1 MSDMERAHEFDLA
14 FMRCAESIAE
24 LSRCVRLKVGAI
36 IVKDGNIISMGYNG
50 TPKGFDNCCEI
61 EVSTWNEEL
70 QQDET
75 ALKTKEEVLHA
86 EANAITKAA
95 KSTYSTDGASLYC
108 TDSCCFGCA
117 KLIVQA
123 GISSFFYKRAY
134 RDQSGLDLLRKAG
147 IRVTQVTY

>member
-1 MSDMERAHEFDLA
+1 MERKKEFDLA
-14 FMRCAESIAE
+14 FMRCAESIGE
-24 LSRCVRLKVGAI
+24 LSRCTRLKVGAI

-50 TPKGFDNCCEI
+50 TPKGFDNCCEL
-61 EVSTWNEEL
+61 EVNKLNPETGNEEL
-70 QQDET
+70 T
-75 ALKTKEEVLHA
+75 LVTKEEVLHA

-123 GISSFFYKRAY
+123 GIIAFFYKRAY
-134 RDQSGLDLLRKAG
+134 RDQSGLELLRKAG
-147 IRVTQVTY
+147 VRVVQVEY

>member
-1 MSDMERAHEFDLA
+1 MTRAEEFDIA
-14 FMRCAESIAE
+14 FMRCAESIGE

-50 TPKGFDNCCEI
+50 TPKGFENACEF
-61 EVSTWNEEL
+61 EL
-70 QQDET
+70 ETIDET
-75 ALKTKEEVLHA
+75 TGDKNVVLKTKEEVLHA

-95 KSTYSTDGASLYC
+95 KSTYSTEGASIYC

-123 GISSFFYKRAY
+123 GIKKFYYKREY
-134 RDQSGLDLLRKAG
+134 RDTSGLDLLRKAG
-147 IRVTQVTY
+147 IEVVRVEY

>member
-1 MSDMERAHEFDLA
+1 MSRSLEFDIA

-36 IVKDGNIISMGYNG
+36 IVKEGNIISMGYNG
-50 TPKGFDNCCEI
+50 TPKGFENTCELELETI
-61 EVSTWNEEL
+61 NEQTGEK
-70 QQDET
+70 QIV
-75 ALKTKEEVLHA
+75 LKTKEEVLHA

-95 KSTYSTDGASLYC
+95 KSTYSTDGASIYC

-123 GISSFFYKRAY
+123 GITKFYFKREY
-134 RDQSGLDLLRKAG
+134 RDTSGIDLLKKAG
-147 IRVTQVTY
+147 VEVIKVDY